1 MGELTFEQ
9 YREMLRQIDPEKDCP
24 VQALIGV
31 LSKKW
36 NLRVI
41 FELTKHDT
49 VRFGEL
55 KKQIGNITNASLSA
69 TLKDFEENG
78 FVDRKQFNEIPP
90 RVEYSLTEK
99 GKMLYPIFA
108 AMGNWCQA
116 YGDVGRDG
124 LEIQ

>member
-9 YREMLRQIDPEKDCP
+9 YREMLRKINPQDNSP
-24 VQALIGV
+24 VQTLIGV

-36 NLRVI
+36 NLRVM
-41 FELTKHDT
+41 FELTKHDK
-49 VRFGEL
+49 VCFGEL

-108 AMGNWCQA
+108 AMGNWCQV
-116 YGDVGRDG
+116 YGDGGKMD
-124 LEIQ
+124 

>member
-1 MGELTFEQ
+1 MEELTFEQ
-9 YREMLRQIDPEKDCP
+9 YREMLRNINPEDNSP

-36 NLRVI
+36 NLRVM
-41 FELTKHDT
+41 FELTKHDK

-55 KKQIGNITNASLSA
+55 KKQIGNITNASLSS

-78 FVDRKQFNEIPP
+78 FVNREQFNEIPP

-108 AMGNWCQA
+108 AMGNWCQV
-116 YGDVGRDG
+116 YGDAGKED
-124 LEIQ
+124 